1 MTRLDAETPSVPPK
15 HKRVKRDVHGWVVLD
30 KPVGMSSTHAVSVVK
45 RLFQAKR
52 AGHAGTL
59 DPLASGL
66 LPIALGEATKTVAF
80 VMEGRKVY
88 RFTVRWGEER
98 DTDDAEGRITESSDE
113 RPTAAAI
120 GTLLARFT
128 GQITQVPPRFSAVKI
143 AGERAYDLAR
153 DGEVVDIAPRPVEIH
168 RLELIET
175 PDPDHAVLVAECGK
189 GTYVRALARDLGR
202 ALKCLG
208 HVAALRRTAV
218 GPFGEDVASSLDA
231 LQRICSGR
239 DDVPE
244 RTGLLPVEAGVAALP
259 ALRVSTGDA
268 GRLARGQAV
277 LLRGRDAPVI
287 GGWVAVFSQ
296 GALIALAEVEKGEV
310 RPRRIFNLPRG

>member
-1 MTRLDAETPSVPPK
+1 
-15 HKRVKRDVHGWVVLD
+15 
-30 KPVGMSSTHAVSVVK
+30 
-45 RLFQAKR
+45 
-52 AGHAGTL
+52 
-59 DPLASGL
+59 
-66 LPIALGEATKTVAF
+66 
-80 VMEGRKVY
+80 MEGRKVY
-88 RFTVRWGEER
+88 RFAVRWGEER

-128 GQITQVPPRFSAVKI
+128 GQITQVPPHFSAVKI

-175 PDPDHAVLVAECGK
+175 PDRDHATLVAECGK

-202 ALKCLG
+202 TLKCLG

-231 LQRICSGR
+231 LQRNAAHGGR
-239 DDVPE
+239 AV
-244 RTGLLPVEAGVAALP
+244 R
-259 ALRVSTGDA
+259 RRR
-268 GRLARGQAV
+268 RL
-277 LLRGRDAPVI
+277 
-287 GGWVAVFSQ
+287 
-296 GALIALAEVEKGEV
+296 E
-310 RPRRIFNLPRG
+310 PRRIATDLLGPGRCPRAGGPPAGRGRGGGLAGAAGEHRRRRAPRARAGGAAAGARRAGHRRLGGGFLPGRADRAGRGRA